1 MKECSVELV
10 VSNATENLA
19 RVRSVVMRTLT
30 DAGIP
35 DKTIRRITLAV
46 DEAVSNIIR
55 HAYEEFSKGTRT
67 IDIKLRTYPDKKC
80 VEVTLYDSGKE
91 FDPEKIKAPDI
102 NEQVRLRKKYG
113 LGIFL
118 IRRVMDEVNYI
129 FRTGEENILR
139 MVKYIVDDD
148 ECKGGG

>member
-1 MKECSVELV
+1 MRDRSVELV

-19 RVRSVVMRTLT
+19 QVRDVVMRTLSE
-30 DAGIP
+30 AGVP
-35 DKTIRRITLAV
+35 EKFARRITLAV

-55 HAYEEFSKGTRT
+55 HAYEEFAMGTRT
-67 IDIKLRTYPDKKC
+67 IDIKLNTYAEKKR
-80 VEVTLYDSGKE
+80 VEVILYDSGKE
-91 FDPEKIKAPDI
+91 FDPEKVKAPDI

-118 IRRVMDEVNYI
+118 IRRVMDEVNYM

-139 MVKYIVDDD
+139 MVKYIEDD
-148 ECKGGG
+148 ESKEGG